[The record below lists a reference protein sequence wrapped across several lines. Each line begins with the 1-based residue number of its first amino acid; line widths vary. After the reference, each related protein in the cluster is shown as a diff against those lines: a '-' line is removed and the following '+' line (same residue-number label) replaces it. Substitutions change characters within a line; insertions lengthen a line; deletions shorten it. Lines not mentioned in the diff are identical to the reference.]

1 MTTMSAAS
9 ASRRARLTWQ
19 ALNCGHCAPRQFS
32 RVEVISG
39 ISGERSSS
47 PGSSARSPVRVAFD
61 HCSIFASVR
70 RLPRS
75 GSEASWRAMSR
86 RCRHR

>member
-1 MTTMSAAS
+1 MTTTSAAI

-19 ALNCGHCAPRQFS
+19 ARNCGHCAPRQFS
-32 RVEVISG
+32 RVEVTSG

-47 PGSSARSPVRVAFD
+47 PGSSARSPVRVTCA
-61 HCSIFASVR
+61 HSSILASVR
-70 RLPRS
+70 TEARS
-75 GSEASWRAMSR
+75 GKTASWRASSR